1 MTLRHMKI
9 YVSVFRLSSMTKA
22 AEELHLAQPSVSLA
36 VRELEDYY
44 GVRLFER
51 IGRHIYPTEAGKE
64 FYSYAVHIVS
74 LFEEMEKK
82 IRNWDT
88 LGILRIGSSITI
100 GTRILPSL
108 IARCQTAFPDLR
120 VEAVVSNSTEIEKK
134 ILNNA
139 IDIGL
144 IETQTG
150 QKELCSVP
158 FMQDCLCA
166 ILPPGHPLAGQKDVS
181 LSQLVRYPF
190 LMREKGSAGR
200 EILEAAFSIS
210 QLSVRPVW
218 ESTSTQA
225 IVKAVS
231 QGLGV
236 AVLPYLLVE
245 KDIQENTVVGRTL
258 NPPIQRSLNIIYHK
272 SKYLT
277 ENMNAFIS
285 LCRTYGAEQ
294 EPVVIPSSSV
304 PCP

>member
-166 ILPPGHPLAGQKDVS
+166 ILPPGHPLAGQKDA
-181 LSQLVRYPF
+181 LSFSACPLPLF
-190 LMREKGSAGR
+190 LCGKKAARGGRSWRLHFPSA
-200 EILEAAFSIS
+200 SC
-210 QLSVRPVW
+210 LSVRCGKA
-218 ESTSTQA
+218 QA
-225 IVKAVS
+225 PRR
-231 QGLGV
+231 L
-236 AVLPYLLVE
+236 
-245 KDIQENTVVGRTL
+245 
-258 NPPIQRSLNIIYHK
+258 
-272 SKYLT
+272 
-277 ENMNAFIS
+277 
-285 LCRTYGAEQ
+285 
-294 EPVVIPSSSV
+294 
-304 PCP
+304 